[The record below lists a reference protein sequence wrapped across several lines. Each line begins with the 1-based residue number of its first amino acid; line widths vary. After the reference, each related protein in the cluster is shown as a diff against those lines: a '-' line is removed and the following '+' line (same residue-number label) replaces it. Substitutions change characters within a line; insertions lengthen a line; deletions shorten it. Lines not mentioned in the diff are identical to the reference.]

1 MVQFFK
7 IIVNEVKMTLEK
19 KAKFFKALGSETRLK
34 ILQNILQSPYV
45 CDVNIDINSSDLI
58 KQATCVGTIAK
69 EFDFSL
75 PTISRHLKELKEANV
90 IKMNKVSNKIYV
102 EPNYETLEQ
111 VTQCLNQ
118 IVQEGINHKNKAS

>member
-7 IIVNEVKMTLEK
+7 MIVNEVKMTLEE

-34 ILQNILQSPYV
+34 IFQNILHSPYV
-45 CDVNIDINSSDLI
+45 CDVNAEVKSLDLI

-75 PTISRHLKELKEANV
+75 PTISRHLKELKEARV

-102 EPNYETLEQ
+102 EPDYAFLKEIAE
-111 VTQCLNQ
+111 CLNQ
-118 IVQEGINHKNKAS
+118 IIQEGLHAGK